1 MRRLQHN
8 AAAGAVAVDSLQLVT
23 AELAEE
29 VGARQV
35 HRAVAVFRR
44 HFALGLLAH
53 AQNRVEQKRE
63 RREARDEQHSAS
75 ARLRLA
81 RRRTSVD
88 QAHARACFS
97 LQSLQSPCRLCSS
110 SLLYCTYFA
119 RATASVIFSA
129 ACAPAFFRGAKSGRR
144 KLLVPRRP
152 VRRRAQ
158 VLRRPRSRSHLP
170 DRQQVRSGHLAELE
184 LRAST
189 RSSSSLARAL
199 GEHGLGHGP
208 HVAADCAPAQ
218 WCSDVDGVCWARG
231 RSGGVRRHLGRDRLP
246 EPGL

>member
-63 RREARDEQHSAS
+63 RREARDEQHSGS

-97 LQSLQSPCRLCSS
+97 LQSLQSTCRLCSS
-110 SLLYCTYFA
+110 SLRYCTYFA

-144 KLLVPRRP
+144 KLLVPRAAGP
-152 VRRRAQ
+152 ARAQ
-158 VLRRPRSRSHLP
+158 VHRRP
-170 DRQQVRSGHLAELE
+170 RSGHLAELE

>member
-44 HFALGLLAH
+44 YFALGLLAH

-63 RREARDEQHSAS
+63 RREARDEQHSGC

-81 RRRTSVD
+81 RRRSSVD

-97 LQSLQSPCRLCSS
+97 LQSLQSTCRLCSS
-110 SLLYCTYFA
+110 SLRYCTYFA

-129 ACAPAFFRGAKSGRR
+129 ACAPAFFRDAKSGRR
-144 KLLVPRRP
+144 KLLVPRR
-152 VRRRAQ
+152 
-158 VLRRPRSRSHLP
+158 
-170 DRQQVRSGHLAELE
+170 SG
-184 LRAST
+184 T
-189 RSSSSLARAL
+189 
-199 GEHGLGHGP
+199 
-208 HVAADCAPAQ
+208 VAGAPA
-218 WCSDVDGVCWARG
+218 SAAAGAVRPPSRAGAARLHTQLQLFG
-231 RSGGVRRHLGRDRLP
+231 AGAW
-246 EPGL
+246 